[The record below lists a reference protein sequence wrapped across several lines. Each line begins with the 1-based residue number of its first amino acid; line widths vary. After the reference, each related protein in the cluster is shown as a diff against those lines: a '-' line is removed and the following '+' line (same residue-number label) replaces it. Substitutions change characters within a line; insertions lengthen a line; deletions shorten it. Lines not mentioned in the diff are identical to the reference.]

1 MQILDEKIA
10 SDSIKASLHS
20 NEWVEPIPFPTI
32 ESENVPYPIDALPG
46 LLHTTVTEYQR
57 YGQQPLALVSC
68 GALANVSLACQA
80 LANVARDD
88 YLVSP
93 VSLYFIVMAES
104 GERKTASDNMFSR
117 AARLWEEKYVK
128 PEYLLFMQ
136 R

>member
-1 MQILDEKIA
+1 
-10 SDSIKASLHS
+10 
-20 NEWVEPIPFPTI
+20 
-32 ESENVPYPIDALPG
+32 

-117 AARLWEEKYVK
+117 AARLWEEKIREARVPAIHAAVALHRAWK
-128 PEYLLFMQ
+128 TQCDEVNQQLKQDSFNGSPSISTRKLEDLMRYLFLS
-136 R
+136 